1 MIPDD
6 DTQIIH
12 IYILSYLYII
22 FVMIF
27 VLIFAFASC
36 RLPGNDQLEFH
47 PPIMTKPSL
56 IWGQNRSN
64 RSRSSTKSGLTW
76 GCLCLSRGQGFTTLN
91 PLVLGSGHRKKVPGL
106 VNIQK
111 AIEAMAQSIERGFTH

>member
-6 DTQIIH
+6 DTQIIY
-12 IYILSYLYII
+12 IYIYIMLLYNICDDI
-22 FVMIF
+22 CSDF
-27 VLIFAFASC
+27 LC
-36 RLPGNDQLEFH
+36 QLHGNDQLEFH

-64 RSRSSTKSGLTW
+64 RSSTKSGLTW